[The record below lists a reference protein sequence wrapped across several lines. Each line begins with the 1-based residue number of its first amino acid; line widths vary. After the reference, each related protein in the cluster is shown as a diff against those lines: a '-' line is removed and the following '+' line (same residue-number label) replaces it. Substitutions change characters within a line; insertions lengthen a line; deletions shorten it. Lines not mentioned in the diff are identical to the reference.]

1 MLASGCARLARD
13 DAVLLDA
20 PALEA
25 AVAALELRA
34 DAALV
39 VAAAD
44 IAHCDQLER
53 AAATAALAAAVVA
66 ATREAAV
73 ITMGDHAYEKGTREE
88 FAQCYEPTWGRLNAV
103 TYPSP
108 GNHDFETDDGAP
120 YYDYFAH
127 YRRDPAARE
136 RGYYAFEIGGWQLLA
151 LNSLLPLEA
160 GSAQLSWLEA
170 ELGRASGRCT
180 LAYWHHPLASSG
192 WHGLWPLDRGRDTRD
207 AWRALLAHRAE
218 LVVNGHEHVY
228 ERYAPM
234 SAELERDPD
243 GLRQFIVG
251 TGGGKLKPVLRRRA
265 GSELVWNRTH
275 GILVL
280 VLHPDG
286 YEWAFIGTDGVVR
299 DRSDSV
305 RPCR

>member
-1 MLASGCARLARD
+1 ALPDRRRDEQERHRADGQLQPPPLHPGADPARGGRRDRPGARADAARADDVGHRRLQDVRYAPAGMDQGGAEAARTRAKAGGLSGGPPAGRPARPLRAAAATAAALAVLASGCARLARD

-73 ITMGDHAYEKGTREE
+73 ITMGDHAYEKGTRQE

-170 ELGRASGRCT
+170 ELG
-180 LAYWHHPLASSG
+180 
-192 WHGLWPLDRGRDTRD
+192 
-207 AWRALLAHRAE
+207 
-218 LVVNGHEHVY
+218 
-228 ERYAPM
+228 
-234 SAELERDPD
+234 
-243 GLRQFIVG
+243 
-251 TGGGKLKPVLRRRA
+251 
-265 GSELVWNRTH
+265 
-275 GILVL
+275 
-280 VLHPDG
+280 
-286 YEWAFIGTDGVVR
+286 
-299 DRSDSV
+299 
-305 RPCR
+305 